1 MLAAK
6 ISVRVKQV
14 YIVLL
19 SKWSF
24 NHDNLH
30 IIKLY
35 LFTIKIKSKKRIE

>member
-6 ISVRVKQV
+6 ISVRVKQD

-35 LFTIKIKSKKRIE
+35 PFNNKYKKQKKN